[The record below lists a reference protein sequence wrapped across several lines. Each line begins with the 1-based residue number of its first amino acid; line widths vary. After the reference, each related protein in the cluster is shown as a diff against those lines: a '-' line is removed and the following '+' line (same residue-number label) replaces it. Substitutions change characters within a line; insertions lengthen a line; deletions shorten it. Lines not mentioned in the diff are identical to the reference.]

1 MQFLSTYFNSFS
13 RVVLIVLT
21 LSLLAFVL
29 GYSLVYA
36 LGIALFLIGS
46 YASVTFPR
54 AVLFGLIVLRMSLDY
69 SSQYLAI
76 PITYNVT
83 LSLSQLIG
91 ILVFALGCLFL
102 LVHGNK
108 LKGISLIGAIVLLLG
123 FGLVNLTY
131 SISPNETAKELLRIA
146 DIALLFCMGY
156 SAIKTQKH
164 YEMLLEAIMVSSLA
178 PIALGIYQYAN
189 GIGFA
194 DETVQI
200 PRIYGTFSH
209 PNVLSLYLFIVI
221 AFTSLYY
228 FLFAKSQSK
237 KIAVLALIAF
247 YAVLLLL
254 TYTRI
259 AWIALFTFLFI
270 VIWFSNRKFLLPL
283 VLIPLGLYLLVLPV
297 QERINQALYSSPT
310 DSISWRQT
318 LWQDNIR
325 QTIIHDK
332 WLFGYGINTFPLVS
346 ENLRGQALGSND
358 AHDDF
363 VKFFVEG
370 GVVGLGIFC
379 LYLLAIFTLLARHLR
394 KAKNGQER
402 YVYLYLFAIFIGMLL
417 ASFTDNVFKNTP
429 LQWLF
434 WTMLGASLANF
445 PKEKRAQIFSTYAP

>member
-1 MQFLSTYFNSFS
+1 MQFLSIYFNSFS
-13 RVVLIVLT
+13 RVVLVVLT

-36 LGIALFLIGS
+36 LGIALFLIGC
-46 YASVTFPR
+46 YASVKFPR
-54 AVLFGLIVLRMSLDY
+54 GVLFGLIVLRMSLDY

-102 LVHGNK
+102 LVHGKK

-123 FGLVNLTY
+123 FGLANLTY
-131 SISPNETAKELLRIA
+131 SISPNETARELLRIA
-146 DIALLFCMGY
+146 DIALLFCMAY
-156 SAIKTQKH
+156 SAIKTQRH
-164 YEMLLEAIMVSSLA
+164 YKMLLETIMVSSIVPSLLA
-178 PIALGIYQYAN
+178 LYQYFN
-189 GIGFA
+189 GIGFV

-221 AFTSLYY
+221 ALTTLYY
-228 FLFAKSQSK
+228 VLFAKSQVK
-237 KIAVLALIAF
+237 KIGVFMLIAF

-259 AWIALFTFLFI
+259 AWIALFAFLFI
-270 VIWFSNRKFLLPL
+270 VIWFSNRKLIAPL
-283 VLIPLGLYLLVLPV
+283 VLIPLALYVFVLPV
-297 QERINQALYSSPT
+297 QERINRALYSSPT
-310 DSISWRQT
+310 DSVAWRQT

-332 WLFGYGINTFPLVS
+332 WLLGYGINTFPLVS

-358 AHDDF
+358 AHNDF

-370 GVVGLGIFC
+370 GVVGLGVFC
-379 LYLLAIFTLLARHLR
+379 LYLLAIFALLAKRLR
-394 KAKNGQER
+394 KAKNERER
-402 YVYLYLFAIFIGMLL
+402 YAYLCLLAIFIGMLL

-429 LQWLF
+429 LQWIF
-434 WTMLGASLANF
+434 WVLLGASLSSMLPQKKSEF
-445 PKEKRAQIFSTYAP
+445 PA